1 MNIKMTKM
9 TVKKKHHDES
19 DDEDIDKENNKEN
32 DKEGEEGK
40 LILITALR

>member
-1 MNIKMTKM
+1 MA
-9 TVKKKHHDES
+9 VKKKHHDES

>member
-1 MNIKMTKM
+1 M
-9 TVKKKHHDES
+9 TVKKKHQDES